1 MKCGVFLDCP
11 ALSEPGHEDTEGN
24 AGGVGG
30 TKCTIEHEV
39 TFGIHTFGDLGE

>member
-1 MKCGVFLDCP
+1 MWGVPQISGAVGARWGTLPRC
-11 ALSEPGHEDTEGN
+11 N

-30 TKCTIEHEV
+30 TKRTIKHEV